1 MPRPAVKQDLLLTL
15 GSAMSIFSPS
25 KNNAV
30 ARLEHLLEHGSDP
43 GQVVAVQPPTQHKP
57 EALVDMTDDVD
68 EPELSTDIEDGRL
81 AC

>member
-1 MPRPAVKQDLLLTL
+1 MPRPAVKQDLPLTL

-30 ARLEHLLEHGSDP
+30 ARLEHC
-43 GQVVAVQPPTQHKP
+43 
-57 EALVDMTDDVD
+57 
-68 EPELSTDIEDGRL
+68 EPELSTDIEDDRL